1 MMFYAI
7 LILFLLIVG
16 LVVWLLLSSSETRK
30 APCYNASELLE
41 DVSNNR
47 LLTIQGDVAF
57 GYRLQLPQVQSL
69 SEDKYDRLNEIWR
82 VAVKDLPQGTVILR
96 SDRYDRALFDASSMP
111 EYSYIQRQ
119 EKAYA
124 AGRMQTYD
132 TSYLFVVFTGFRT
145 TRDPR
150 SQNPFQYL
158 SHGVFKAEDQE
169 YGRFSRAV
177 DSMYLQ
183 LQGSG
188 IIGIEPLSEDEVRE
202 YTRYFFNGF
211 QTDYLTDVDAAG
223 SDFRVGDRYVGAVS
237 LEHER
242 QFPEILHTP
251 SPGQASQLPVGVMEE
266 LGVLLPIPH
275 LYNQIIRISGHDQ
288 EYALV
293 KQTLDTFRKNRGFSA
308 ENEDQA
314 RRLDRT
320 REEISDDL
328 DAMLVRG
335 HTNIIFW
342 GSSADEVKEYRTRIT
357 NYLRQVR
364 DFEPA
369 VPTGAELR
377 NVLFC
382 SHPATVACMDR
393 NSFYLVDIRQALALF
408 QHTGSYEPDP
418 EGVFFS
424 DPVNHLPLRYD
435 LYDPHKK
442 YVDSRNIAVIGRTGG
457 GKTVDLEKIVG
468 DYHNDPTAEYV
479 NIIIDC
485 GGSYD
490 KAARLYDPEEV
501 FIFRYNSDDSLGLD
515 PFAVADTEDA
525 ESVDD
530 ICQTLWLIIKPGG
543 FPTAEEEVSLRK
555 IVVSYLHIT
564 HEPSWPEFYVWLRD
578 NYQQI
583 LEKNEIRSSYF
594 DVSQFIHNGSEW
606 CEGGSY
612 GNVFARSEDPTTR
625 LKGKRLL
632 IFELENIRSKPQLL
646 SIVVHLIG
654 ISIRTLVW
662 EQLGKRG
669 FIIYEE
675 FAELMKNAVIF
686 GAVLYQMQAIRKK
699 GGSACVVLQNLDQL
713 ALNAEDRYGKEDG
726 GAAGALMK
734 NIETVIFLAGAD
746 PTGFEKYSTGFTEH
760 DRQCIL
766 SLKNNFNTSPMYS
779 SFYIYRSKKSTLMSL
794 CISPRTYLA
803 FQTDGEVCDE
813 LGKLYAQTGSME
825 EAIEIYEK
833 NHNSN

>member
-7 LILFLLIVG
+7 LILFVLIVG
-16 LVVWLLLSSSETRK
+16 LVVWLLIYSFPRQRSRNW
-30 APCYNASELLE
+30 NASELLE
-41 DVSNNR
+41 AVSNNR

-57 GYRLQLPQVQSL
+57 CYRLKLPEVRSL
-69 SEDKYDRLNEIWR
+69 SENQYDRLNEIWR
-82 VAVKDLPQGTVILR
+82 TALKDLPQGTIIMR
-96 SDRYDRALFDASSMP
+96 SDRYDRQLFDASSMP
-111 EYSYIQRQ
+111 EDSYIQRE
-119 EKAYA
+119 EKVFA
-124 AGRMQTYD
+124 AGRMQTCD
-132 TSYLFVVFTGFRT
+132 TSYLFVVFTGFRA
-145 TRDPR
+145 TRDTR
-150 SQNPFQYL
+150 SQNPFVPL
-158 SHGVFKAEDQE
+158 THAAFRSEDQE
-169 YGRFSRAV
+169 YGRFTRAV
-177 DSMYLQ
+177 DSMYQQ

-188 IIGIEPLSEDEVRE
+188 IIGIEPISADEIQE

-211 QTDYLTDVDAAG
+211 QTEYLTDVDAG
-223 SDFRVGDRYVGAVS
+223 GCDFRVGDRYVGAVS

-242 QFPEILHTP
+242 QFPEILTTP
-251 SPGQASQLPVGVMEE
+251 APGQGSQLPVGIMEE
-266 LGVLLPIPH
+266 LGILLPVPH

-308 ENEDQA
+308 ENDDQV
-314 RRLDRT
+314 RRLDRA

-335 HTNIIFW
+335 HTNIIYW
-342 GSSADEVKEYRTRIT
+342 GESSDEVKEYRTRIT

-364 DFEPA
+364 DFEPS

-377 NVLFC
+377 NVVYC
-382 SHPATVACMDR
+382 SHPGTVACMDR
-393 NSFYLVDIRQALALF
+393 DSFYLVDIRQALALF
-408 QHTGSYEPDP
+408 QHTGSYKSDP

-468 DYHNDPTAEYV
+468 DYHYDPSAEYV

-501 FIFRYNSDDSLGLD
+501 FIFRYNSENPLGLD
-515 PFAVADTEDA
+515 PFAVADANNA
-525 ESVDD
+525 ECVDD
-530 ICQTLWLIIKPGG
+530 ICETLWLIVKPGG
-543 FPTAEEEVSLRK
+543 VPTAEEEVSLRK
-555 IVVSYLHIT
+555 IVMLYLNVAQS
-564 HEPSWPEFYVWLRD
+564 PSWQKFYEWVRD

-583 LEKNEIRSSYF
+583 LEKVEVRRAYF

-606 CEGGSY
+606 CAGGIF
-612 GNVFARSEDPTTR
+612 GNVFACSEDPTTR

-654 ISIRTLVW
+654 IAIRTLVW
-662 EQLGKRG
+662 EQTGKRG

-686 GAVLYQMQAIRKK
+686 AAVLYQMQAIRKK

-713 ALNAEDRYGKEDG
+713 AMNAEDRYGKEDG

-746 PTGFEKYSTGFTEH
+746 PTGFEKYATGFTEH
-760 DRQCIL
+760 DRQCVL
-766 SLKNNFNTSPMYS
+766 SLKNNFNTLPMYS
-779 SFYIYRSKKSTLMSL
+779 SFYIFRSKKSTLMSL

-803 FQTDGEVCDE
+803 FQTEGEVCDE
-813 LGKLYAQTGSME
+813 LGRLYTQTKSME
-825 EAIEIYEK
+825 RAIEQYEQS
-833 NHNSN
+833 HS

>member
-1 MMFYAI
+1 MFHAI
-7 LILFLLIVG
+7 LILLVSIVG
-16 LVVWLLLSSSETRK
+16 LVVWLLIHSFPRPK
-30 APCYNASELLE
+30 PRIWNASDLLE

-57 GYRLQLPQVQSL
+57 CYRLQLPEVRSL
-69 SEDKYDRLNEIWR
+69 SEDQYDRLNEIWR
-82 VAVKDLPQGTVILR
+82 VALKELPQGTIVMR
-96 SDRYDRALFDASSMP
+96 SDRYDRQLFDASSMP
-111 EYSYIQRQ
+111 ENSYIQRE
-119 EKAYA
+119 EKAFA
-124 AGRMQTYD
+124 AGRMHTCD
-132 TSYLFVVFTGFRT
+132 TSFLFVVFIGFRA

-150 SQNPFQYL
+150 TQNPFMPL
-158 SHGVFKAEDQE
+158 THAMFRAEDQE
-169 YGRFSRAV
+169 YARFARAV

-188 IIGIEPLSEDEVRE
+188 IIGIEPLGEDEVQE

-211 QTDYLTDVDAAG
+211 QAEFLTDVDASG
-223 SDFRVGDRYVGAVS
+223 SHFRVGDRFVGAVS

-242 QFPEILHTP
+242 QFPEVLN
-251 SPGQASQLPVGVMEE
+251 SPAPGKGSLLPVGIMEE
-266 LGVLLPIPH
+266 LGILLPIPH

-308 ENEDQA
+308 ENDDQV

-320 REEISDDL
+320 REAISDDL

-342 GSSADEVKEYRTRIT
+342 GDSTDEVKDYRTRIT
-357 NYLRQVR
+357 NYLKQVR
-364 DFEPA
+364 DFELS
-369 VPTGAELR
+369 VPMGAELR
-377 NVLFC
+377 NILFC

-393 NSFYLVDIRQALALF
+393 NSFYLVDIRQALALL
-408 QHTGSYEPDP
+408 QHTGSYKSDV

-424 DPVNHLPLRYD
+424 DPINLLPLRYD
-435 LYDPHKK
+435 LYDSHRK

-468 DYHNDPTAEYV
+468 DYHNDPKQEYV

-501 FIFRYNSDDSLGLD
+501 FIFRYNCNDPLGLD
-515 PFAVADTEDA
+515 PFAVADADNGEN
-525 ESVDD
+525 VDD
-530 ICQTLWLIIKPGG
+530 ICETLWLIIKPGG
-543 FPTAEEEVSLRK
+543 VPTAEEKVSLRK
-555 IVVSYLHIT
+555 IIMSYLHIIR
-564 HEPSWPEFYVWLRD
+564 EPSWLGFYEWLRD

-583 LEKNEIRSSYF
+583 LEKNEIRSAYF

-606 CEGGSY
+606 CAHGSY
-612 GNVFARSEDPTTR
+612 GNVFARSDDPTTR

-654 ISIRTLVW
+654 IAIRTLVW
-662 EQLGKRG
+662 EQIGKRG

-713 ALNAEDRYGKEDG
+713 AMNAEDRYGKEDG

-760 DRQCIL
+760 DRQCVL
-766 SLKNNFNTSPMYS
+766 SLRNNFNTPPMYS

-813 LGKLYAQTGSME
+813 LGRLYAKTMSME
-825 EAIEIYEK
+825 RAIEQYEQI
-833 NHNSN
+833 HNAN

>member
-7 LILFLLIVG
+7 LILFVLIVG
-16 LVVWLLLSSSETRK
+16 LVVWLLTYSFPRQRSRNW
-30 APCYNASELLE
+30 NASELLE
-41 DVSNNR
+41 AVSNNR

-57 GYRLQLPQVQSL
+57 CYRLKLPEVRSL
-69 SEDKYDRLNEIWR
+69 SENQYDRLNEVWR
-82 VAVKDLPQGTVILR
+82 TALKDLPQGTIIMR
-96 SDRYDRALFDASSMP
+96 SDRYDRQLFDASSMP
-111 EYSYIQRQ
+111 EESYIQRE
-119 EKAYA
+119 EKMFA
-124 AGRMQTYD
+124 ARRMQTCD
-132 TSYLFVVFTGFRT
+132 TSYLFVVFTGFRA

-150 SQNPFQYL
+150 SQNPFVPL
-158 SHGVFKAEDQE
+158 THAAFRSEDQE
-169 YGRFSRAV
+169 YGRFTRAV

-188 IIGIEPLSEDEVRE
+188 IIGIEPFGEEEVRE

-223 SDFRVGDRYVGAVS
+223 CDFRVGDRYVGVVS

-242 QFPEILHTP
+242 QFPEVLTTP
-251 SPGQASQLPVGVMEE
+251 AAGQGSQLPVGIMEE
-266 LGVLLPIPH
+266 LGILLPIPH

-308 ENEDQA
+308 ENDDQV

-335 HTNIIFW
+335 HTNIIYW
-342 GSSADEVKEYRTRIT
+342 GESADEVKGYRTRIT
-357 NYLRQVR
+357 NYLKQVR
-364 DFEPA
+364 DFEPS

-377 NVLFC
+377 NVVFC
-382 SHPATVACMDR
+382 SHPGTVACMDR
-393 NSFYLVDIRQALALF
+393 NSFYLVDIKQALALF
-408 QHTGSYEPDP
+408 QHTGSYESDLN
-418 EGVFFS
+418 GVFFS

-457 GKTVDLEKIVG
+457 GKTVDLEKVVG
-468 DYHNDPTAEYV
+468 DYHYDPSAEYV

-501 FIFRYNSDDSLGLD
+501 FIFRYNSENPLGLD
-515 PFAVADTEDA
+515 PFAVADANNA
-525 ESVDD
+525 ECVDD
-530 ICQTLWLIIKPGG
+530 ICETLWLIVKPGG
-543 FPTAEEEVSLRK
+543 VPTAEEEVSLRK
-555 IVVSYLHIT
+555 IVMLYLHVAQS
-564 HEPSWPEFYVWLRD
+564 PSWQKFYEWVRD

-583 LEKNEIRSSYF
+583 LERVEVRRAYF

-606 CEGGSY
+606 CAGGIF
-612 GNVFARSEDPTTR
+612 GNVFACSEDPTTR

-654 ISIRTLVW
+654 IAIRTLVW
-662 EQLGKRG
+662 EQTGKRG

-686 GAVLYQMQAIRKK
+686 AAVLYQMQAIRKK

-746 PTGFEKYSTGFTEH
+746 PTGFEKYATGFTEH
-760 DRQCIL
+760 DRQCVL
-766 SLKNNFNTSPMYS
+766 SLKNNFHTPPMYS
-779 SFYIYRSKKSTLMSL
+779 SFYIFRSKKSTLMSL

-803 FQTDGEVCDE
+803 FQTEGEVCDE
-813 LGKLYAQTGSME
+813 LGRLYAQTKSME
-825 EAIEIYEK
+825 RAIEQYEQS
-833 NHNSN
+833 HS